1 MSRSLLELF
10 RTPSNKQKSYHNK
23 VWGIY
28 LFFVKLYQEKAL
40 QITFIIC
47 QVWLLDLPWPDV
59 FVIGDLI
66 IDVEL

>member
-47 QVWLLDLPWPDV
+47 EVGLPDLSLPDV